1 MSNKLIIKNS
11 FYLYI
16 RLVVSMIAGVF
27 TSRFVLMALGA
38 SDYGLYNVV
47 GGVVSLM
54 AFVNTIMITT
64 TYRFIAYEEG
74 KPNGDS
80 NKIFNISLSIHLLLS
95 ILFVILAL
103 TVGLYYIYHYLKIP
117 EGKLNDAVFTFIFS
131 ILNTV
136 CIIIGTPFQGL
147 LVAKEKFSIT
157 VPIEISTKILTLLLS
172 ILLIYLPGNHL
183 RYYVIFIT
191 IIHALNPIMYIAY
204 CLKTYFNTVKWH
216 LCRDWEKY
224 KEMLGFTGW
233 NSIEVAAIVG
243 ENQGSAIIINRFF
256 GTILNASF
264 GIANQ
269 VNSIVRSFAQSLGQA
284 IIPQITKSYSAGDHK
299 RASKL
304 VIISS
309 KFSFFLMAIPMLPIL
324 LETDFILNSWLKEV
338 PEYTIT
344 FVQAMLIKS
353 IIATSQF
360 GIGPLINAS
369 GKIALFKII
378 NSGIT
383 LLCLPLAYIAYKM
396 GHPPYIISYIYLFTA
411 FLTFI
416 TNQILL
422 KVILNYDAIE
432 FLKRSTF
439 KILLVCLTV
448 TPLFIIKNAFSYG
461 LLRFIII
468 SIISEIVLFASIYLL
483 GMDNSERQTIKGY
496 ASQGIH
502 KLQMNHSFSP
512 TEP

>member
-1 MSNKLIIKNS
+1 
-11 FYLYI
+11 
-16 RLVVSMIAGVF
+16 
-27 TSRFVLMALGA
+27 MALGA

-309 KFSFFLMAIPMLPIL
+309 KFSFF
-324 LETDFILNSWLKEV
+324 
-338 PEYTIT
+338 
-344 FVQAMLIKS
+344 
-353 IIATSQF
+353 
-360 GIGPLINAS
+360 
-369 GKIALFKII
+369 
-378 NSGIT
+378 
-383 LLCLPLAYIAYKM
+383 
-396 GHPPYIISYIYLFTA
+396 
-411 FLTFI
+411 
-416 TNQILL
+416 
-422 KVILNYDAIE
+422 
-432 FLKRSTF
+432 
-439 KILLVCLTV
+439 
-448 TPLFIIKNAFSYG
+448 
-461 LLRFIII
+461 
-468 SIISEIVLFASIYLL
+468 
-483 GMDNSERQTIKGY
+483 
-496 ASQGIH
+496 
-502 KLQMNHSFSP
+502 
-512 TEP
+512 

>member
-1 MSNKLIIKNS
+1 
-11 FYLYI
+11 
-16 RLVVSMIAGVF
+16 
-27 TSRFVLMALGA
+27 
-38 SDYGLYNVV
+38 
-47 GGVVSLM
+47 
-54 AFVNTIMITT
+54 
-64 TYRFIAYEEG
+64 
-74 KPNGDS
+74 
-80 NKIFNISLSIHLLLS
+80 
-95 ILFVILAL
+95 
-103 TVGLYYIYHYLKIP
+103 
-117 EGKLNDAVFTFIFS
+117 
-131 ILNTV
+131 
-136 CIIIGTPFQGL
+136 
-147 LVAKEKFSIT
+147 
-157 VPIEISTKILTLLLS
+157 
-172 ILLIYLPGNHL
+172 
-183 RYYVIFIT
+183 
-191 IIHALNPIMYIAY
+191 
-204 CLKTYFNTVKWH
+204 
-216 LCRDWEKY
+216 
-224 KEMLGFTGW
+224 MLGFTGW

-360 GIGPLINAS
+360 GIGPLIHAS

-468 SIISEIVLFASIYLL
+468 SIISEIVLFASIYFL

-502 KLQMNHSFSP
+502 KLQMHHSFSP